1 MKQSIFLFLVL
12 FVTIGSLP
20 NRHAVSA
27 ETPTIISKV
36 QSGVDYYRNTIKVSE
51 SHPVLPGLDVLVADH
66 FKVLEG
72 KRVGVVSN
80 HTGIALDGTPIVK
93 LFHNAPNVNLV
104 AVFAPEHGFTGLVE
118 AGVRVDNEKDP
129 ITGLAIYSLYG
140 KTERPAP
147 ESLENIDVLVFDMQ
161 DIGARFYTY
170 ISTMLYCME
179 EAAKKK
185 IAFVVLDRPNPIRG
199 DKVEGPVSEEAKN
212 SIVSCHPIA
221 LRHGMTVGEL
231 ALLFAIECNLDLDLH
246 VVPCLG
252 WKRSMD
258 FEATGLPWINPSP
271 NMRSLTAEYLYTCI
285 CLVESSNMSLGRGTD
300 IPFEWVGAPWIDAE
314 SFVAALRRNAK
325 QVGLQGVRFEPYPLT
340 PRASVHKDILCP
352 GVRFVLENPDS
363 LLPVRMGIV
372 LLTTLRKEYPEKWN
386 AKFSGL
392 LANSQT
398 EKLILENASVA
409 EIEADAKAEFDRFL
423 QRRKKTLLY

>member
-1 MKQSIFLFLVL
+1 MKRRSSVFVYVSLL
-12 FVTIGSLP
+12 FV
-20 NRHAVSA
+20 SA
-27 ETPTIISKV
+27 SISAAELSENKISTV
-36 QSGVDYYRNTIKVSE
+36 RSGVDHYRNTIKVPE
-51 SHPVLPGLDVLVADH
+51 YRRVLPGLEVLTADQ

-72 KRVGVVSN
+72 KHVGVVSN

-93 LFHNAPNVNLV
+93 LFHDAPNVNLV
-104 AVFAPEHGFTGLVE
+104 AVFAPEHGFTGLKE
-118 AGVRVDNEKDP
+118 GRVDGEKDP
-129 ITGLAIYSLYG
+129 ATGLAIYSLYG
-140 KTERPAP
+140 KTQRPAP
-147 ESLENIDVLVFDMQ
+147 ESLENIDVLVFDIQ

-199 DKVEGPVSEEAKN
+199 DKVEGPVSEAAKN
-212 SIVSCHPIA
+212 SFVSCHPIA

-271 NMRSLTAEYLYTCI
+271 NIRSLTAEYLYKTI

-314 SFVAALRRNAK
+314 TFVAALRRNAR
-325 QVGLQGVRFEPYPLT
+325 QAGIQGVRFEPYSMT
-340 PRASVHKDILCP
+340 PRASEHKDVLCQ
-352 GVRFVLENPDS
+352 GVRFVLENPDTY
-363 LLPVRMGIV
+363 LPCRMGIV

-386 AKFSGL
+386 AEISRL
-392 LANSQT
+392 LANSKI
-398 EKLILENASVA
+398 EEMILANASVA
-409 EIEADAKAEFDRFL
+409 EIEAVAKLEFARYL
-423 QRRKKTLLY
+423 QRREKVLLY

>member
-1 MKQSIFLFLVL
+1 MASVFVCVSFLFVSG
-12 FVTIGSLP
+12 VISATESSE
-20 NRHAVSA
+20 NR
-27 ETPTIISKV
+27 IFKV
-36 QSGVDYYRNTIKVSE
+36 RSGVDHYRNTLKVPE
-51 SHPVLPGLDVLVADH
+51 SRPVLPGLDVLLADR
-66 FKVLEG
+66 FKILEG

-93 LFHNAPNVNLV
+93 LFHDAPNVNLV
-104 AVFAPEHGFTGLVE
+104 AVFAPEHGFTGLKE
-118 AGVRVDNEKDP
+118 GRVDGEKDP
-129 ITGLAIYSLYG
+129 ATGIAIHSLHG
-140 KTERPAP
+140 KTLRPTP
-147 ESLENIDVLVFDMQ
+147 ESLENIDVLVFDIQ

-179 EAAKKK
+179 EAAKRK

-212 SIVSCHPIA
+212 SFVSCHPIA

-231 ALLFAIECNLDLDLH
+231 ALLFAVEGNLDLDLH

-300 IPFEWVGAPWIDAE
+300 IPFEWVGAPWLDAE
-314 SFVAALRRNAK
+314 SFVAALRHNAK
-325 QVGLQGVRFEPYPLT
+325 QVGLQGVRFELYPLT
-340 PRASVHKDILCP
+340 PRASVHKDVLCP

-386 AKFSGL
+386 ARFSVL
-392 LANSQT
+392 LANSKT
-398 EKLILENASVA
+398 EKMILENASVT
-409 EIEADAKAEFDRFL
+409 EIEADAKAGFDRFL
-423 QRRKKTLLY
+423 QRREKVLLYR